1 MEITKWNSIDYIY
14 RLNLVKLFY
23 NILNGHAINSI
34 SDLLTTRE
42 SGYNLRGQYKIVVP
56 RFNSYIMKNSLSN
69 RGAIFWYIVSR
80 YNPSDFNTFY
90 SNVKK
95 DVLVKELN
103 FVNFA
108 CTSAQSQPR
117 NMTEFKFN

>member
-23 NILNGHAINSI
+23 NIVNVHAPNSI
-34 SDLLTTRE
+34 SDLVTARE
-42 SGYNLRGQYKIVVP
+42 RGQYKVVVP
-56 RFNSYIMKNSLSN
+56 RFNSYIMKNSLIC
-69 RGAIFWYIVSR
+69 RGAILRNIVSR
-80 YNPSDFNTFY
+80 YNSSDFKNFY
-90 SNVKK
+90 ANIKK
-95 DVLVKELN
+95 ENVLVKELN
-103 FVNFA
+103 FT